1 MSQKLLKNIGLFLLA
16 LVFSIGLMFAF
27 TEIPVL
33 LDRWMQSAIGTPH
46 SDPANDAKRI
56 ELFYEAYSIRLVG
69 YISLGI
75 ILALIVL
82 GFSTKK
88 TGLAWLGGV
97 VLFLPVFATF
107 AHSMFYLAGLG
118 LFNVLLFPF
127 LDISLALVDLG
138 KIVLVPY
145 WLLMAFFRLFN
156 WYAHD
161 FLAYF
166 FMGTGA
172 FLFVWGVFVW
182 FQARSGKKKVA
193 SSWIYRFSRHPQ
205 YLGWILWSYGLML
218 YGPTLNQMK
227 KSWGW
232 SGTLPWLLSTMVII
246 GICMLEEIHMKKI
259 AGKNYEEYRD
269 KTPFLFPIPRFLKQ
283 IFTAPMRWVIRKKR
297 PSNRKEVGLT
307 VVSYTFLFILLSLFW
322 VDFIPESSEPRV
334 TIQQVY
340 NPARA
345 DSLVQEILKEQP
357 RRYRTL
363 NPFNKLLAMGPETY
377 PVLEDLMTD
386 ANAEVREFAVR
397 AAGIYELREV
407 LPYIVNAL
415 NDPADRVR
423 QEGVRAIRR
432 MEARETSDTLMYYLE
447 KEKIPYTRELIIRT
461 LSEMGDTRIYPT
473 IEVQLDAAEWHRV
486 TGALRAMAEL
496 DFDRTKPYLYQAL
509 NDERHL
515 VRREVVYMLLEYLPP
530 DAIPHLQKVTNDEEW
545 EVRFYARQAIRKIEE
560 KYEK

>member
-1 MSQKLLKNIGLFLLA
+1 MSQKFLKNMGLFFLA
-16 LVFSIGLMFAF
+16 LIFSTGLMFAF

-33 LDRWMQSAIGTPH
+33 LDRWMQSSIGTPH
-46 SDPANDAKRI
+46 SDPAFDAMRI
-56 ELFYEAYSIRLVG
+56 ELFYEAYSIRLIG

-75 ILALIVL
+75 ILLLIVL

-138 KIVLVPY
+138 KVVLIPY
-145 WLLMAFFRLFN
+145 WLLMWFFQLFN

-161 FLAYF
+161 FLSYL

-182 FQARSGKKKVA
+182 FQARSGNQKVA
-193 SSWIYRFSRHPQ
+193 KSWIYRYSRHPQ

-218 YGPTLNQMK
+218 YGPTLNNMK

-232 SGTLPWLLSTMVII
+232 NGTLPWLLSTMIII
-246 GICMLEEIHMKKI
+246 GICMLEEIKMKKI
-259 AGKNYEEYRD
+259 AGADYEEYRN
-269 KTPFLFPIPRFLKQ
+269 KTPFLIPLPRFLKQ
-283 IFTAPMRWVIRKKR
+283 ILAAPMHWIIRKKR
-297 PSNRKEVGLT
+297 PSTRKEVGLI
-307 VVSYTFLFILLSLFW
+307 VGSYTILFILLSLFW
-322 VDFIPESSEPRV
+322 MDFSPNPREPESLP
-334 TIQQVY
+334 QQAY
-340 NPARA
+340 NPARV
-345 DSLVQEILKEQP
+345 DSLVVEIRKQQP

-363 NPFNKLLAMGPETY
+363 KPFTKLLAMGPETY

-386 ANAEVREFAVR
+386 TNAEVREFAVR
-397 AAGIYELREV
+397 AAGIHELREV
-407 LPYIVNAL
+407 LPYIINAL
-415 NDPADRVR
+415 NDPEGRVR

-432 MEARETSDTLMYYLE
+432 MQARETADTLMYFLE
-447 KEKIPYTRELIIRT
+447 NEKLPYTRELIIRT
-461 LSEMGDTRIYPT
+461 LSEMGDNRIYPY
-473 IEVQLDAAEWHRV
+473 IETQLNAAEWHRV

-496 DFDRTKPYLYQAL
+496 DFERTKPYLYNAL
-509 NDERHL
+509 NDERIQ
-515 VRREVVYMLLEYLPP
+515 VRREVVYLLLEKQPP
-530 DAIPHLQKVTNDEEW
+530 DAIPYLQKVIDDEEW
-545 EVRFYARQAIRKIEE
+545 EIRFYARQTIRKIEE
-560 KYEK
+560 KYGN